1 MRRYKSI
8 ISWIIA
14 AAILLSTAAMAVEQ
28 PPESGSE
35 IPGETIQ
42 QGTDGPT
49 VPGGDTDPEADA
61 DKADADQQQDDLEG
75 TQVPGGAVPPE
86 DPAAG
91 EQPDVEGD
99 EIDPSLDVGGE
110 VEAEPVFEDVAR
122 YSGSSIGPVGQYTTW
137 NSATVL
143 TPGET
148 AEFTLN
154 QYDNDDSAS
163 QMWFAMTVTDND
175 QAIEMTFDAADDMYV
190 YLYDEATL
198 AGQGPASGNR
208 LGSIGYFDGERTY
221 SWKTDH
227 AGVYY
232 LLLRARSA
240 SYKTETAS
248 TLTVALLDGDNNE
261 NNDSW
266 EDAYELAQNVSV
278 YYNLSG
284 QNDEDWFEITTTVPG
299 EAIRLV
305 FFGFDYTVPRIS
317 AYLYDEAELASGGNS
332 FTALDSMTNFSGDST
347 LTYKVDE
354 PGTYY
359 VRIKPYS
366 STGYVTKDLRLRY
379 EIVPPDDN
387 ELNDSYTAAT
397 QLPDSYDMPFTLN
410 GKNDEDWFYFETE
423 SPNEL
428 VYLYFSGFETDY
440 SNQITYY
447 VYDAVDGG
455 NPSQKTWK
463 DINITHSTQMTFA
476 NTGGHY
482 IRVKVD
488 GSVPVENT
496 LKLRIERGSSDSA
509 EPNDN
514 WQEAT
519 PIFENSPLSF
529 NIPSDTD
536 VDYFV
541 LSVDEPNQ
549 TLEVTLWI
557 PSGGSVWYHLYSG
570 EDYQQD
576 GNSANSIDSS
586 SSGSG
591 TGKKV
596 YRHMLDEIGDYY
608 IRLTNA
614 SGGIFDENATITYR
628 LISPDKNERNN
639 TWKTASVLNE
649 GIATEFN
656 IPAENDEDYFKVT
669 TSEPN
674 QTLEVTLQIPDG
686 GSVWYHLFSGND
698 YNEDGDNANSIDSNS
713 SGSGSGT
720 KVYRH
725 MLDEVGDYYIRIM
738 DASGGIFDESAMIT
752 YNLIPPDENERNNT
766 WKTATVL
773 NEGIAAEFN
782 IPAENDEDYFK
793 VTTSEPNQ
801 TLEVTLQIPSGGS
814 VWYHLFSGNDY
825 NEDGDNANS
834 IDSNS
839 SGSGSGTK
847 VYRHMLDE
855 VGDYYIRIMDA
866 SGGIFDESA
875 TITYRLIP
883 PDDNERNNTF
893 GTATMLHV
901 QTPAY
906 YTIPADNDQ
915 DWFKLDAVTVG
926 DKITATFGGD
936 NGGTR
941 YSCILYCVKTGE
953 TSVTSLGTKD
963 ITKNADKY
971 TWTANY
977 EGDYYL
983 RLSTSHSIDSTLRL
997 SYVITRDDVD
1007 VTGVT
1012 IGNGDSTIVVGQT
1025 LQLYANIQ
1033 PSNAADQSVTWQSS
1047 DPDVAS
1053 IDGNGLVTA
1062 HATGQTTITVQT
1074 NDKGYTATTRITVA
1088 DPVRVTGVSLSC
1100 GDPQP
1105 VGTQGSPKALAQGTS
1120 LQLTA
1125 SIQPE
1130 NATNRGLTWSVSDPE
1145 VLQVTDYGK
1154 VYAAGSGSAKVTV
1167 TTADGKY
1174 TADFWINVPDEDY
1187 PVRGVSLNY
1196 NAATIYMGEAGVKL
1210 EAAVSPSYATN
1221 PSVTWSSDNEAVA
1234 RVDQNG
1240 QVTPVSEGYATI
1252 TVTAQE
1258 NSAMRATCRISVQ
1271 SQRTR
1276 VTGISF
1282 AQATMDVGL
1291 YGTITLQPVIAPA
1304 DATDQ
1309 TVSWTSSNTTV
1320 ATVSRTGVVTALN
1333 IGQATI
1339 TATTQDGGF
1348 EAEITIYV
1356 SSTAS
1361 VGDINNDGVPDSGD
1375 ALMVLRY
1382 SVGLLA
1388 LSEAQKSVA
1397 DVNGDGRID
1406 AGDAI
1411 LLLRYDAGLIDTFPA
1426 EG

>member
-1 MRRYKSI
+1 M
-8 ISWIIA
+8 
-14 AAILLSTAAMAVEQ
+14 
-28 PPESGSE
+28 
-35 IPGETIQ
+35 
-42 QGTDGPT
+42 
-49 VPGGDTDPEADA
+49 
-61 DKADADQQQDDLEG
+61 
-75 TQVPGGAVPPE
+75 
-86 DPAAG
+86 
-91 EQPDVEGD
+91 
-99 EIDPSLDVGGE
+99 
-110 VEAEPVFEDVAR
+110 
-122 YSGSSIGPVGQYTTW
+122 
-137 NSATVL
+137 
-143 TPGET
+143 
-148 AEFTLN
+148 
-154 QYDNDDSAS
+154 
-163 QMWFAMTVTDND
+163 
-175 QAIEMTFDAADDMYV
+175 
-190 YLYDEATL
+190 
-198 AGQGPASGNR
+198 
-208 LGSIGYFDGERTY
+208 
-221 SWKTDH
+221 
-227 AGVYY
+227 
-232 LLLRARSA
+232 
-240 SYKTETAS
+240 
-248 TLTVALLDGDNNE
+248 
-261 NNDSW
+261 
-266 EDAYELAQNVSV
+266 
-278 YYNLSG
+278 
-284 QNDEDWFEITTTVPG
+284 
-299 EAIRLV
+299 
-305 FFGFDYTVPRIS
+305 
-317 AYLYDEAELASGGNS
+317 
-332 FTALDSMTNFSGDST
+332 
-347 LTYKVDE
+347 
-354 PGTYY
+354 
-359 VRIKPYS
+359 
-366 STGYVTKDLRLRY
+366 
-379 EIVPPDDN
+379 
-387 ELNDSYTAAT
+387 
-397 QLPDSYDMPFTLN
+397 
-410 GKNDEDWFYFETE
+410 
-423 SPNEL
+423 
-428 VYLYFSGFETDY
+428 
-440 SNQITYY
+440 
-447 VYDAVDGG
+447 
-455 NPSQKTWK
+455 
-463 DINITHSTQMTFA
+463 
-476 NTGGHY
+476 
-482 IRVKVD
+482 
-488 GSVPVENT
+488 
-496 LKLRIERGSSDSA
+496 
-509 EPNDN
+509 
-514 WQEAT
+514 
-519 PIFENSPLSF
+519 
-529 NIPSDTD
+529 
-536 VDYFV
+536 
-541 LSVDEPNQ
+541 
-549 TLEVTLWI
+549 
-557 PSGGSVWYHLYSG
+557 
-570 EDYQQD
+570 
-576 GNSANSIDSS
+576 
-586 SSGSG
+586 
-591 TGKKV
+591 
-596 YRHMLDEIGDYY
+596 
-608 IRLTNA
+608 
-614 SGGIFDENATITYR
+614 
-628 LISPDKNERNN
+628 
-639 TWKTASVLNE
+639 
-649 GIATEFN
+649 
-656 IPAENDEDYFKVT
+656 
-669 TSEPN
+669 
-674 QTLEVTLQIPDG
+674 
-686 GSVWYHLFSGND
+686 
-698 YNEDGDNANSIDSNS
+698 
-713 SGSGSGT
+713 
-720 KVYRH
+720 
-725 MLDEVGDYYIRIM
+725 
-738 DASGGIFDESAMIT
+738 
-752 YNLIPPDENERNNT
+752 
-766 WKTATVL
+766 
-773 NEGIAAEFN
+773 
-782 IPAENDEDYFK
+782 
-793 VTTSEPNQ
+793 TTSEPNQ

-814 VWYHLFSGNDY
+814 VWYHLYSGEDY
-825 NEDGDNANS
+825 IENGDSAS
-834 IDSNS
+834 HIDSTS
-839 SGSGSGTK
+839 TGTGSGTK
-847 VYRHMLDE
+847 IYRHMLSE
-855 VGDYYIRIMDA
+855 AGDYYIKI
-866 SGGIFDESA
+866 SNSSIFDDFA
-875 TITYRLIP
+875 TINYKLIP

-893 GTATMLHV
+893 GTATTLHV

-1174 TADFWINVPDEDY
+1174 TADFWINVPDKDY